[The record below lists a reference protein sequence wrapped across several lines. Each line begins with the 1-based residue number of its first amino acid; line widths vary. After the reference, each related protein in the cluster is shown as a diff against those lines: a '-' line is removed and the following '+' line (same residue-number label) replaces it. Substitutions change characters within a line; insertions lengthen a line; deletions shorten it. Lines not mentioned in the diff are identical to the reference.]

1 MPRSTVV
8 IGMGPRRIVEI
19 LIAADGP
26 VCVRS
31 LVDASVHKPTRST
44 VWVAAFRDETGR
56 RVWKSTGLRDSEA
69 ALTLAS
75 EWEAAARRKRPAQGR
90 VSPRSSERQVGLMT
104 QKEVAAIL
112 RISERTVRQIEK
124 TALAKLR
131 RHPALRNAWREW
143 MSGEVEESSFTAG
156 SGWALTRAE
165 VAAVY
170 GLTRTPEERRAVT
183 KLLALT
189 QGVSARSPS
198 GR

>member
-1 MPRSTVV
+1 
-8 IGMGPRRIVEI
+8 
-19 LIAADGP
+19 
-26 VCVRS
+26 
-31 LVDASVHKPTRST
+31 
-44 VWVAAFRDETGR
+44 
-56 RVWKSTGLRDSEA
+56 
-69 ALTLAS
+69 
-75 EWEAAARRKRPAQGR
+75 
-90 VSPRSSERQVGLMT
+90 MT

-143 MSGEVEESSFTAG
+143 MSGEVEESYSTAG

>member
-1 MPRSTVV
+1 
-8 IGMGPRRIVEI
+8 MGPRRIVEI